1 MPKSAED
8 IRQEL
13 YEHYVQD
20 DYDYETPIEEVA
32 KLARQ
37 KYEANRG
44 VWSNPQEFSDARVA
58 YALDGD
64 KEGIQER
71 WDESINLLD
80 PASQKAYEFYGRD
93 ADFLEA
99 LAKAEKMEDVQREY
113 PVGLGDKFGGNTDF
127 FPKMVD
133 VGDKTK
139 FTQEA
144 IDRYNRPTRIGRSYD
159 TENVLQTITD
169 NETGVGHYLNKS
181 GIVPNALRIYFGG
194 EGEGD
199 GSFGSNLMDSFDQ
212 AYGLY
217 ENNRRTRA
225 SQPAPIG
232 DIDSGATPAER
243 IAAYQA
249 LRKQNSQVQPPDA
262 RTRWKRQ
269 GYDVPYPVAFASD
282 LLLDMADPSIL
293 AAGMTGLGKTA
304 ATGVLRGLAG
314 KSVARPIIQG
324 AKQMLTKEGLKT
336 PGGSNFA
343 RNVVKGTAA
352 AGTSEAIP
360 EVGVG
365 VPIDVAVGVP
375 YLQGD
380 DREFPE
386 FDKKIADERRAMNQ
400 KGLSFEAPYQEAYD
414 KQVLP
419 EINKGKSYVWGRQ
432 PAIPRY

>member
-8 IRQEL
+8 IRQEI
-13 YEHYVQD
+13 YEDYVPD

-32 KLARQ
+32 GLARQ
-37 KYEANRG
+37 KFLAARGMWAN
-44 VWSNPQEFSDARVA
+44 PEEHTEARVA

-64 KEGIQER
+64 REGIQKR
-71 WDESINLLD
+71 WDESMNLYD
-80 PASQKAYEFYGRD
+80 PVTQKAYERSGRD

-113 PVGLGDKFGGNTDF
+113 PVGLGDKFGASDF
-127 FPKMVD
+127 RLPERDF
-133 VGDKTK
+133 GDKTK

-144 IDRYNRPTRIGRSYD
+144 VSRYNNPSRIGRSYD
-159 TENVLQTITD
+159 AENVLQTITD

-199 GSFGSNLMDSFDQ
+199 GTFGSNFGDSFNQ

-225 SQPAPIG
+225 SQPAPVG

-262 RTRWKRQ
+262 RTRYKRM

-282 LLLDMADPSIL
+282 LALDMVDPSVL
-293 AAGMTGLGKTA
+293 AGGLTSLGKTA

-314 KSVARPIIQG
+314 KSVAKPIIQG
-324 AKQMLTKEGLKT
+324 AKKLFSKEGLKK
-336 PGGSNFA
+336 
-343 RNVVKGTAA
+343 VVGAT
-352 AGTSEAIP
+352 TSEAIP

-365 VPIDVAVGVP
+365 VPIDVAVGTP
-375 YLQGD
+375 YLRGD
-380 DREFPE
+380 SREFPE
-386 FDKKIADERRAMNQ
+386 FDKNIANERRAMNQ
-400 KGLSFEAPYQEAYD
+400 KGLSFEAPYDKAYEE
-414 KQVLP
+414 QVLP
-419 EINKGKSYVWGRQ
+419 EIERDKAYIPRRQ
-432 PAIPRY
+432 PAIPRYR

>member
-13 YEHYVQD
+13 YEHYVPD

-37 KYEANRG
+37 EYEANRG
-44 VWSNPQEFSDARVA
+44 MWANPQEFTDARVA

-80 PASQKAYEFYGRD
+80 PVSQKAYERSGRD

-99 LAKAEKMEDVQREY
+99 LAQANKMEDVQREY
-113 PVGLGDKFGGNTDF
+113 PVGLGDKFGASDF
-127 FPKMVD
+127 RLPEKDF
-133 VGDKTK
+133 GDKTS
-139 FTQEA
+139 FTNEA
-144 IDRYNRPTRIGRSYD
+144 IQRYNRPSRIGRSYD

-181 GIVPNALRIYFGG
+181 GIFPNALRIYYGG
-194 EGEGD
+194 EADGLGD
-199 GSFGSNLMDSFDQ
+199 AFDQ

-225 SQPAPIG
+225 NQVAPVG

-243 IAAYQA
+243 IAAYQE

-262 RTRWKRQ
+262 RTRWKRM

-282 LLLDMADPSIL
+282 LLLDMADPSIV
-293 AAGMTGLGKTA
+293 AGGITSLGKTA

-314 KSVARPIIQG
+314 KSVARPLLEG
-324 AKQMLTKEGLKT
+324 AKQVLSTGSLKT
-336 PGGSNFA
+336 PGGANFG
-343 RNVVKGTAA
+343 RNVAKATAA

-360 EVGVG
+360 ELGVG
-365 VPIDVAVGVP
+365 VPVDVAVGVP
-375 YLQGD
+375 YLRGD

-400 KGLSFEAPYQEAYD
+400 KGLSFEAPYQEAYEE
-414 KQVLP
+414 QVLP
-419 EINKGKSYVWGRQ
+419 EIERGKAYNPRRQ
-432 PAIPRY
+432 PAIPRYR

>member
-1 MPKSAED
+1 MPSAND
-8 IRQEL
+8 IRQQL
-13 YEHYVQD
+13 YEYYAPD

-32 KLARQ
+32 GLARQ
-37 KYEANRG
+37 KFLAERGMWAN
-44 VWSNPQEFSDARVA
+44 PEEHTEARVA

-64 KEGIQER
+64 KDGIEKR
-71 WDESINLLD
+71 WDESINLYD
-80 PASQKAYEFYGRD
+80 PVTQKAYERSGRD

-99 LAKAEKMEDVQREY
+99 LAEAETMKDVQREY
-113 PVGLGDKFGGNTDF
+113 PVGIGDKFGAGGFYLPERDF
-127 FPKMVD
+127 
-133 VGDKTK
+133 GDKTK

-144 IDRYNRPTRIGRSYD
+144 VSRYNNPSRIGRTYD
-159 TENVLQTITD
+159 AENVLQTITD

-217 ENNRRTRA
+217 ETNRRTRA
-225 SQPAPIG
+225 SQPAPVG

-249 LRKQNSQVQPPDA
+249 LRNKNSQVQPPDA

-293 AAGMTGLGKTA
+293 AAGMTGLGRTA

-324 AKQMLTKEGLKT
+324 AKQVLTGQPLKT
-336 PGGSNFA
+336 PGGA
-343 RNVVKGTAA
+343 RPILNAFKGAA
-352 AGTSEAIP
+352 AATTSEAIP

-365 VPIDVAVGVP
+365 LPIDVAVGVP

-380 DREFPE
+380 SREFPE
-386 FDKKIADERRAMNQ
+386 FDKNIANERRAMNQ
-400 KGLSFEAPYQEAYD
+400 KGLGFEAPYNKAYEE
-414 KQVLP
+414 QVLP
-419 EINKGKSYVWGRQ
+419 EINKEKSYVWGRQ